1 MYMFIA
7 VDLYIR
13 TTKGNYRSGT
23 ELFSRVPAVSEKL
36 KVRDERYW
44 VIEVCQ
50 YAKSNLTSEKDP
62 VASVLVMRY

>member
-1 MYMFIA
+1 MLFVA

-36 KVRDERYW
+36 KVNNDRFW
-44 VIEVCQ
+44 VIEVCH
-50 YAKSNLTSEKDP
+50 YAKTNLNSDQEP

>member
-1 MYMFIA
+1 MRFVA

-23 ELFSRVPAVSEKL
+23 ELFSRVPYVYEKL
-36 KVRDERYW
+36 KVKDDRFW
-44 VIEVCQ
+44 VIEVCH
-50 YAKSNLTSEKDP
+50 YAKSSLNSNRDP

>member
-1 MYMFIA
+1 MLFVA

-23 ELFSRVPAVSEKL
+23 ELFSRVPYVYEKL
-36 KVRDERYW
+36 KVKDDRFW
-44 VIEVCQ
+44 VIEVCH
-50 YAKSNLTSEKDP
+50 YAKSSLNSDGDS